1 MRALALLLATLVSA
15 PALAQAP
22 VPSPAPT
29 PSPAPVELSI
39 ALTQPNAPA
48 ADTPPDRPL
57 EVPLGEPLVLAL
69 TARAARDTEL
79 FPPLLPAVGT
89 FELGDALPGTDK
101 VDGERREI
109 TWRWTVLPVRTG
121 AEKIPAIELP
131 YRTREGAE
139 GSVSSPIVRVLV
151 RGHLENEVDPAL
163 GKAPPPV
170 DVITTNWAL
179 VWALSVGGA
188 LVFAALATW
197 LVLLALRQR
206 FEALRPPPPP
216 RPAIEVALERLDAID
231 HQPGDALDGA
241 ARLAATIDALREYL
255 GGRYRIDALEMTSR
269 ELALALPGLDLKT
282 IAPAEIEAL
291 LADADLVKFARIVP
305 AEAVARDKSPIVRRI
320 VTETWEPPAE
330 EAPEVIRREPA
341 SVRQRVYAGAVDGLL
356 AGVLGLMLIG
366 FLWVV
371 GQVELGFL
379 GLLLIGLLL
388 ALRDAFGRSP
398 GKVMLRLDL
407 ALRDEAQSTPPPARR
422 IRRNLLLL
430 VWPLTVPL
438 EWLVLRQH
446 PLGLRVGDMWAETEV
461 VRATLSASAAAP
473 ARSSPPPAPPT
484 EVAR

>member
-1 MRALALLLATLVSA
+1 MRALALLLALLVGA

-22 VPSPAPT
+22 APSPAP
-29 PSPAPVELSI
+29 PPLPDPAEPAPVDLSVT
-39 ALTQPNAPA
+39 LTPKDEPSPDA
-48 ADTPPDRPL
+48 PPDRPL
-57 EVPLGEPLVLAL
+57 EVHLGDPLVLAL

-89 FELGDALPGTDK
+89 FELGAALPGTDK

-131 YRTREGAE
+131 YRTREGVE

-188 LVFAALATW
+188 LVFAALGTW

-231 HQPGDALDGA
+231 GKRGDELDGA

-255 GGRYRIDALEMTSR
+255 GTRYRVDALEMTSR
-269 ELALALPGLDLKT
+269 ELALALENADLKT

-305 AEAVARDKSPIVRRI
+305 PEATAREKSPIVRRI
-320 VTETWEPPAE
+320 VTETWEPPAQE
-330 EAPEVIRREPA
+330 TPEVIRREPA
-341 SVRQRVYAGAVDGLL
+341 SVRQRVYAGAIDGLL
-356 AGVLGLMLIG
+356 AGTLGLMLFG
-366 FLWVV
+366 FLWIV
-371 GQVELGFL
+371 GAIELGFL
-379 GLLLIGLLL
+379 GLALIGALL

-407 ALRDEAQSTPPPARR
+407 ALRDEAQGAPQLARR
-422 IRRNLLLL
+422 VRRNALFL

-446 PLGLRVGDMWAETEV
+446 PLGLRVGDMWADTEV
-461 VRATLSASAAAP
+461 VRAGPAPGAAATL
-473 ARSSPPPAPPT
+473 A